1 MIQNYLKKTGWRR
14 IIVMTLGN
22 VFLGMGIAIFK
33 LSGMGTDP
41 FSGMVMSMS
50 DKVGIPYANFLVMFN
65 LLVFAVEFFFGKEL
79 IGIGTIVNAC
89 FLGYITS
96 FFYWLFT
103 LPFGVPQSLLI
114 RLPLVCLGVC
124 AVSFGVAMYQTPDVG
139 VAPWD
144 SISLIMTK
152 YWPKIPYFWHRIS
165 NDAFAT
171 LLTVLLGGVVGIGT
185 ALCAF
190 CLGPFVQFFSEHFV
204 KKLLNDGE
212 KENAC

>member
-1 MIQNYLKKTGWRR
+1 MIQNYLKKVGWRR

-22 VFLGMGIAIFK
+22 VFLGMGVAIFK
-33 LSGMGTDP
+33 MSGMGTDP
-41 FSGMVMSMS
+41 FSAMVMAISE
-50 DKVGIPYANFLVMFN
+50 KVGIPYANFIVMFN
-65 LLVFAVEFFFGKEL
+65 LLVFAVELAFGREL

-89 FLGYITS
+89 FLGYITT

-103 LPFGVPQSLLI
+103 MPFGVPTGLI
-114 RLPLVCLGVC
+114 ARLVLVCVGVC

-144 SISLIMTK
+144 SISLIMVK

-165 NDAFAT
+165 NDALAT
-171 LLTVLLGGVVGIGT
+171 LLAVLLGGVVGLGT

-190 CLGPFVQFFSEHFV
+190 CLGPFIHFFSEKFV
-204 KKLLNDGE
+204 KKLLAAG
-212 KENAC
+212 KEQ